1 MRIKHFASIFLSV
14 GLAAIFLIS
23 CQSEKY
29 QVGSTY
35 HGFKLLKKEFI
46 QEINSDAY
54 YFEHEKS
61 GARLM
66 KIANDDKNKT
76 FSAAFKTLP
85 QTDCGTPHII
95 EHSVLNGSKNFPVKS
110 PFTVLTKGSL
120 NTFLNAMTSSD
131 VTMYPVAS
139 MNDKDFRNLMHVY
152 MDAVFFPRIYDDERI
167 FKQEAWHHEL
177 TSKDAPVVYKGVV
190 YNEMKGSFS
199 SPQRELGYHIDKNLF
214 PDNTY
219 GYSSG
224 GHPEAIPEL
233 TYEQFKNFHKKF
245 YHPTNS
251 YLYLYGNSDLD
262 SDLAFINEQ
271 YLSQFDRLETRAKIK
286 KQKPFDKMKDV
297 VESYPVGQD
306 AEIKDKTFLAMD
318 WVIGEGA
325 DQELGF
331 LMRFLAQAL
340 VNHESGPLKLAIQE
354 AGIGRDVSAY
364 FSSNKQGVFQLSVR
378 NANLEDKDRFHKVVT
393 ETLAKVAEE
402 GVDREVL
409 NGIINRYEFNLRE
422 GDNAQ
427 KGLTYMYQARN
438 GWLYADDPFL
448 SLKWEE
454 PLAAAKQAIKD
465 NKLEELI
472 RNEMLNNPHSLLIA
486 LAPKQGLQ
494 AERNKKIADELA
506 RFKATLSDEDMD
518 ALIQENNELI
528 AYQKEKDTPEEL
540 AKVPLLELEE
550 IDKEADYFAIE
561 EKKVNGIKEL
571 HYEAFT
577 NNILYSRM
585 LFDAR
590 VLSEEQISYMGLLSA
605 LLGDLNTENYTFGEL
620 NNELNTHLGGFSTFY
635 TTYLPDQDDEKL
647 LPYFVVNGKVLN
659 NNVDKLFELTN
670 EVLFNSKIE
679 DKERLKTL
687 LSKHYSRVYAMTQGN
702 GLGMAMTRLSSYY
715 SNEGQFSER
724 TRGYSYYEFVS
735 DLMQNYDQKYDEI
748 VANLQ
753 EVAGLL
759 FNKSNMT
766 AYVACSKDDLQT
778 FNTAMSGMVDDMP
791 KEKHPVQEWKFD
803 FEKRN
808 EGMLTPSKVQYVTKG
823 YNFKKL
829 GFEYD
834 GKIRVLN
841 QILSREWLN
850 NQIRVIGGAYG
861 GFCGFSESGNF
872 YFASYRDPN
881 LTETVENIDGS
892 ADFLRKFEP
901 TEDEMNRF
909 IIGTISNMDRPRSP
923 SQEGTTALS
932 YYMTNTAKQDVQ
944 KVREAVLATT
954 VEDINGLADF
964 VDKILKE
971 SAICVY
977 GNEDKLN
984 SEKELFKTTFA
995 L

>member
-528 AYQKEKDTPEEL
+528 AYQKEKDSPEEL

-647 LPYFVVNGKVLN
+647 L
-659 NNVDKLFELTN
+659 
-670 EVLFNSKIE
+670 
-679 DKERLKTL
+679 
-687 LSKHYSRVYAMTQGN
+687 
-702 GLGMAMTRLSSYY
+702 
-715 SNEGQFSER
+715 
-724 TRGYSYYEFVS
+724 
-735 DLMQNYDQKYDEI
+735 
-748 VANLQ
+748 
-753 EVAGLL
+753 
-759 FNKSNMT
+759 
-766 AYVACSKDDLQT
+766 
-778 FNTAMSGMVDDMP
+778 
-791 KEKHPVQEWKFD
+791 
-803 FEKRN
+803 
-808 EGMLTPSKVQYVTKG
+808 
-823 YNFKKL
+823 
-829 GFEYD
+829 
-834 GKIRVLN
+834 
-841 QILSREWLN
+841 
-850 NQIRVIGGAYG
+850 
-861 GFCGFSESGNF
+861 
-872 YFASYRDPN
+872 
-881 LTETVENIDGS
+881 
-892 ADFLRKFEP
+892 
-901 TEDEMNRF
+901 
-909 IIGTISNMDRPRSP
+909 
-923 SQEGTTALS
+923 
-932 YYMTNTAKQDVQ
+932 
-944 KVREAVLATT
+944 
-954 VEDINGLADF
+954 
-964 VDKILKE
+964 
-971 SAICVY
+971 
-977 GNEDKLN
+977 
-984 SEKELFKTTFA
+984 
-995 L
+995 